1 MTRNLASA
9 DIDID
14 DLLGAAAPED
24 DDFDDLPLDHP
35 ESPQVITD
43 IHGGV
48 TITFLAQVFGMAKH
62 TVRKRLADLPPMRRS
77 RNAPIYNFV
86 QACSFLVEPKVDIK
100 EYLKTIRP
108 SELPPA
114 LHKDFWD
121 AMNKHLKWSE
131 AAGDL
136 WHTED
141 VMGVFGEV
149 FKLVKTTSQLW
160 VDNLERIRELTPDQ
174 RDALVRAVDG
184 LQDDV
189 YRALVELPKQRQ
201 TVNVAA
207 QVDDEGLPI
216 LREELN
222 GEAT

>member
-1 MTRNLASA
+1 MARKKAAQDL
-9 DIDID
+9 DLD
-14 DLLGAAAPED
+14 DLLGTAED
-24 DDFDDLPLDHP
+24 DFEDLPLDHP

-62 TVRKRLADLPPMRRS
+62 TVRKRLADLPPMRRT
-77 RNAPIYNFV
+77 RNAPVYNFV
-86 QACSFLVEPKVDIK
+86 QACSYLVEPKIDLK

-108 SELPPA
+108 SELPPG

-121 AMNKHLKWSE
+121 AMNKQQKWAE

-141 VMGVFGEV
+141 VMEVFGEV
-149 FKLVKTTSQLW
+149 FKLIKTTCQLW
-160 VDNLERIRELTPDQ
+160 VDNLERIKELTPQQ
-174 RDALVRAVDG
+174 RDALVRATDG
-184 LQDDV
+184 LLDDV
-189 YRALVELPKQRQ
+189 YRELVELPKQRK

-207 QVDDEGLPI
+207 QVDDDGLPL
-216 LREELN
+216 LREEQISE
-222 GEAT
+222 GP